1 MKKKGKTIKRRHVTF
16 FLVTLSVVLGIILLA
31 AGVFIFLSQRMY
43 PGVYVQGVFVG
54 GLKRSEATQK
64 VFDSFN
70 MPQEIVI
77 AYKHNENKE
86 VVISASDIALT
97 YDIDAAITESFK
109 VGHGPSLR
117 QNIAALLLSFESVDI
132 PVKPLYNQETFTKY
146 VATIADEITE
156 APVAPS
162 IEVTAKTATILPGK
176 PGYVVDYSHVEQ
188 TLIEALVSGQSR
200 PTVVI
205 TPVRVDPT
213 LSTDEIN
220 TLQARADAVVKK
232 SLAFEFEYQLFP
244 AANLTTYLNP
254 YGGFD
259 DKKIMEYLQTIAA
272 AIDREPQDPT
282 FLFTDGR
289 VKEFSPAKDGV
300 AFDIEEAQKLFTNA
314 LEDFINGTTTV
325 GSVALTPPIASTKA
339 NTQTKDINNLGI
351 AELIGRGTSK
361 FRGSIPSRVH
371 NVALA
376 ASKMNGVLIAPGETF
391 SFNDALGDVSKFTG
405 YKEAYVIRE
414 GKTVLGDG
422 GGVCQVS
429 TTLFRAAL
437 NAGLPIAER
446 RGHSYRVGYY
456 EQDSPP
462 GLDSTVFAPTTDL
475 KIVNNTPGHILI
487 QTKTD
492 TKALTLVFELYG
504 TSDGRVSSVSKPTI
518 SDVSEPAEDLYVD
531 DPTLPAGSVKQIEHK
546 AWGSKVRFNY
556 TVTRNGEEIYKK
568 TFLTNYRPWQAVYLR
583 GTKPL

>member
-1 MKKKGKTIKRRHVTF
+1 MKKKGKTIKRRHILF
-16 FLVTLSVVLGIILLA
+16 FLVTLSTILGFILLA
-31 AGVFIFLSQRMY
+31 AGVFISFSQRMY
-43 PGVYVQGVFVG
+43 PGVHVQGVFVG

-64 VFDSFN
+64 VFDSFTI
-70 MPQEIVI
+70 PKEIVVV
-77 AYKHNENKE
+77 YTHNETRE
-86 VVISASDIALT
+86 VVIPASDIALT
-97 YDIDAAITESFK
+97 YDIDAAIAEGFK
-109 VGHGPSLR
+109 VGHTQSLR
-117 QNIAALLLSFESVDI
+117 QNITALLLSFESVDI
-132 PVKPLYNQETFTKY
+132 PVKPLYNREAFTKY
-146 VATIADEITE
+146 VATIADEMTE
-156 APVAPS
+156 APVTPTV
-162 IEVTAKTATILPGK
+162 EVSANTATILPGK
-176 PGYVVDYSHVEQ
+176 PGYSVDYAHVEQ
-188 TLIEALVSGQSR
+188 SFIEALVSGQSR
-200 PTVVI
+200 PVVEV
-205 TPVRVDPT
+205 TPVRIDPT
-213 LSTDEIN
+213 LSPQEIQA
-220 TLQARADAVVKK
+220 LQTRADAVVKK
-232 SLAFEFEYQLFP
+232 SLAFEFEYQLYP
-244 AANLTTYLNP
+244 AANLTSYLNP

-259 DKKIMEYLQTIAA
+259 DQKIMEYLQTIAA

-300 AFDIEEAQKLFTNA
+300 AFDIDNAYSLFTKA
-314 LEDFINGTTTV
+314 LEDFIEGTTTV
-325 GSVALTPPIASTKA
+325 GSVSLTPPVANTKA

-391 SFNDALGDVSKFTG
+391 SFNAALGDVSKFTG
-405 YKEAYVIRE
+405 YKEAYVISE

-462 GLDSTVFAPTTDL
+462 GLDSTVYAPTTDL

-504 TSDGRVSSVSKPTI
+504 TNDGRVSTVSKPTI
-518 SDVSEPAEDLYVD
+518 SEVSQPAEDLYID
-531 DPTLPAGSVKQIEHK
+531 DPTLPTGSVKQIEHK
-546 AWGSKVRFNY
+546 AWGSKVRFTY
-556 TVTRNGEEIYKK
+556 SVTRNGEEIYNKV
-568 TFLTNYRPWQAVYLR
+568 FLTNYRPWQAVYLR

>member
-1 MKKKGKTIKRRHVTF
+1 MKKKGKTIKRRHLTF
-16 FLVTLSVVLGIILLA
+16 FLVTVSFVFATLSLA
-31 AGVFIFLSQRMY
+31 AAGFIFFSQRMY
-43 PGVYVQGVFVG
+43 PGVFIQGVSVG
-54 GLKRSEATQK
+54 ALKRSEATQK
-64 VFDSFN
+64 VFESFTI
-70 MPQEIVI
+70 PQEVIVL
-77 AYKHNENKE
+77 YKHNETRE
-86 VVISASDIALT
+86 VVIPAGDIMLT
-97 YDIDAAITESFK
+97 YDIDAAITEGFK
-109 VGHGPSLR
+109 VGHSPSLR
-117 QNIAALLLSFESVDI
+117 QNIIALLLSFESIDI
-132 PVKPLYNQETFTKY
+132 PVKPLYNQELFTKY

-156 APVAPS
+156 APVSPT
-162 IEVTAKTATILPGK
+162 IEVTAKVATILPGK
-176 PGYVVDYSHVEQ
+176 PGYVVDYAHVEQ
-188 TLIEALVSGQSR
+188 SLIEALVSGQIR
-200 PTVVI
+200 PAVTI
-205 TPVRVDPT
+205 APVRVDPT
-213 LSTDEIN
+213 LSTAEIQ
-220 TLQARADAVVKK
+220 TLQAKADSLVKK
-232 SLAFEFEYQLFP
+232 VLSFEFEYQLYP
-244 AANLTTYLNP
+244 AANLTAYLNP

-259 DKKIMEYLQTIAA
+259 DKKIMEYLQTLAST
-272 AIDREPQDPT
+272 IDREPQDPT
-282 FLFTDGR
+282 FLFTDGK
-289 VKEFSPAKDGV
+289 VKEFSPAKEGV
-300 AFDIEEAQKLFTNA
+300 AVDINEAHILFTNA
-314 LEDFINGTTTV
+314 LNDFIEGTTTV
-325 GSVALTPPIASTKA
+325 GSVVLTPPIVSTKA
-339 NTQTKDINNLGI
+339 RTQTKDINNLGI

-391 SFNDALGDVSKFTG
+391 SFNTALGDVSKFTG
-405 YKEAYVIRE
+405 YKEAYVISE

-462 GLDSTVFAPTTDL
+462 GLDSTVYSPTTDL
-475 KIVNNTPGHILI
+475 KLVNNTPGHILI

-504 TSDGRVSSVSKPTI
+504 TSDGRVSAVSKPTI
-518 SDVSEPAEDLYVD
+518 SDVSEPAEDLYID
-531 DPTLPAGSVKQIEHK
+531 DPTLPAGTVKQIEHK

-556 TVTRNGEEIYKK
+556 TVTRDGEEIYQK